1 LIIIGLAAALVYWLL
16 SKVWVGVRP
25 ILLGIIVSTVLWPP
39 VAWLRRHSWPAALA
53 AITVLAL
60 ALAVA
65 GGVLYLTARPIV
77 AQSVDLA
84 NSAAEGIQRL
94 EGWLTGPPLDLSGE
108 RLNTLTAAAVDR
120 LRSSAADIAS
130 GVFRGVS
137 VVSDTVVTAVLVL
150 VLAFFFIKDGAAF
163 LPWLRRWTGPSI
175 GAHLTEV
182 LARAWQT
189 LSNFIRVQAL
199 VSLVDAVLIGLGL
212 VLLGV
217 PLAPALAVLT
227 FIAGFVPIVGAITA
241 GAIAVLVALVSNG
254 FTTALLVLALIVV
267 VQQLESNV
275 LRPFLQGRSLNL
287 HAAVVLL
294 AVTAGG
300 TLYGIIGAFLAVPV
314 AAITATVLR
323 YISEQIALRTG
334 EMQAAD
340 VSAKTAEGSFTA
352 REGERAA
359 SRVLRRWRRHENEQA
374 P

>member
-1 LIIIGLAAALVYWLL
+1 M
-16 SKVWVGVRP
+16 
-25 ILLGIIVSTVLWPP
+25 TVL
-39 VAWLRRHSWPAALA
+39 
-53 AITVLAL
+53 IL

-94 EGWLTGPPLDLSGE
+94 QGWLTGPPLNLSSE
-108 RLNTLTAAAVDR
+108 RLNSLTATAVDR

-130 GVFRGVS
+130 GVFKGVS
-137 VVSDTVVTAVLVL
+137 VVSGTVVTAVLVL
-150 VLAFFFIKDGAAF
+150 VLAFFFVKDGPAF

-241 GAIAVLVALVSNG
+241 GALAVLVALVSNG

-275 LRPFLQGRSLNL
+275 LQPFLQGRSLNL

-314 AAITATVLR
+314 AAVTATVLR
-323 YISEQIALRTG
+323 YISEQIALRSG

-340 VSAKTAEGSFTA
+340 VSAKTAEGSSAA

-359 SRVLRRWRRHENEQA
+359 SRVLRRWRRDQREQA
-374 P
+374 